1 MSLRINSPC
10 TFDLISNAASCAQV
24 LQREANSSVTT
35 ETNLNL
41 ALGAAYCLGHHL
53 APPVRIHNLVPDIL
67 ESTGNT
73 SVDLRAKWMASRVEF
88 GILRSRIT
96 GLTLDKDEIR
106 QPNAQNLLAELELWR
121 ERLPSRYSDISQSEP
136 RNLASDSRKLWLFC
150 EYHEASL
157 RAKIIANGGST
168 CFDREPVLAAT
179 KVIIEATRTLPTAVV
194 LYVR

>member
-24 LQREANSSVTT
+24 LQREANSSVAT

-53 APPVRIHNLVPDIL
+53 TPPVRIHNLVPDIL

-73 SVDLRAKWMASRVEF
+73 SVDLRAKWMASQVEF
-88 GILRSRIT
+88 SRLRSSIT
-96 GLTLDKDEIR
+96 GLTLDTDDTGH
-106 QPNAQNLLAELELWR
+106 AQNLLAELESWR
-121 ERLPSRYSDISQSEP
+121 ERLPSRYSDINQSEP

-150 EYHEASL
+150 EYHEARL
-157 RAKIIANGGST
+157 RAKIMVNGGST
-168 CFDREPVLAAT
+168 CFDSQLVLAAT
-179 KVIIEATRTLPTAVV
+179 KVIIEATSTLPTAVV
-194 LYVR
+194 LCVR